1 MNKGGARSTN
11 GSTGSGTIPPISFG
25 MRSECLA
32 QAATKNWDKSKLEL
46 DTGDTSKMSA
56 KEPSTSCTVAID
68 QV

>member
-1 MNKGGARSTN
+1 
-11 GSTGSGTIPPISFG
+11 